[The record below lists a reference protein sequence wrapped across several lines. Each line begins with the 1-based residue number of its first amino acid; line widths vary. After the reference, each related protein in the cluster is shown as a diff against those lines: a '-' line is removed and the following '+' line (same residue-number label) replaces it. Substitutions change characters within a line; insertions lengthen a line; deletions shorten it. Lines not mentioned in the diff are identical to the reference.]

1 MGSNAG
7 KTVSQ
12 WKTKWQLKEL
22 TFRIKSR
29 VGAGGGIC
37 KKVHNL
43 LVSRTDWRD
52 GHQEN
57 QVGATVKVKEVGGHL
72 MAIKLRS
79 ASHKMKAQDALLK
92 D

>member
-1 MGSNAG
+1 MQ
-7 KTVSQ
+7 K
-12 WKTKWQLKEL
+12 
-22 TFRIKSR
+22 
-29 VGAGGGIC
+29 GAQPTGEQDRLERRALG
-37 KKVHNL
+37 
-43 LVSRTDWRD
+43 
-52 GHQEN
+52 QEN